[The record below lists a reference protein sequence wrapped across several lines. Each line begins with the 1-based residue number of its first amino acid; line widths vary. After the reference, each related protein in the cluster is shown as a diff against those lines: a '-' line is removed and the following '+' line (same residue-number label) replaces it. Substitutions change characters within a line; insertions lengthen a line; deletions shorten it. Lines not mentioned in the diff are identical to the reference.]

1 MRLVLPPSGVG
12 PAAQQST
19 TDASGHVTVTSET
32 IFMLGWPPRVGGSRG
47 PFLPNSSRCPWI
59 CSGFFGHL
67 LLSVV
72 MEPKHEV
79 LGGVAGPV
87 EVRGGTLAQL
97 ECRLMG
103 SWVLGQVR
111 TLGAEK
117 RLTSLLCLFLR
128 VPSLQPV
135 VESVSKVPHVTV

>member
-1 MRLVLPPSGVG
+1 MATKGGGEPWPLPPQL
-12 PAAQQST
+12 QQMPL
-19 TDASGHVTVTSET
+19 DM
-32 IFMLGWPPRVGGSRG
+32 FW
-47 PFLPNSSRCPWI
+47 
-59 CSGFFGHL
+59 FFGHL

>member
-1 MRLVLPPSGVG
+1 MAPSSPTPADALGYVLV
-12 PAAQQST
+12 
-19 TDASGHVTVTSET
+19 
-32 IFMLGWPPRVGGSRG
+32 
-47 PFLPNSSRCPWI
+47 
-59 CSGFFGHL
+59 FGHL

-72 MEPKHEV
+72 MEPKREV